1 MQLQQIIKKAGF
13 IILTI
18 MLVATTAT
26 AQDLFKGNNL
36 ANIKVDQLTDADI
49 AKLKTQLTSQGITI
63 DQAEPMAIAKGM
75 SAAEFAKLKARVGG
89 AAKAAGDKKTK
100 APEART
106 ANESDT
112 ADTEKY
118 TDKLPKP
125 LINPLIFGSE
135 LYTSVA
141 PSFEPNMSLA
151 TPLNYVLGPND
162 QIAVSVYGVQ
172 EYSGDLLVSAEGNIS
187 IPNVGLIR
195 VAGLTIEAATQ
206 KIKNT
211 MGSTVYTYLRSGGS
225 KISVTLSKIR
235 TIKVTII
242 GANRPATYRL
252 SSLATV
258 FNALYVSGGPT
269 AFGSFREIELLRDN
283 KLFKKIDLYRMLLNG
298 DQSDNVG
305 LKDNDVIR
313 IPSYKTRVSIEG
325 QNILRE

>member
-1 MQLQQIIKKAGF
+1 MQLQQLIKKAGF

-26 AQDLFKGNNL
+26 AQDLLMGNNL
-36 ANIKVDQLTDADI
+36 ASVRVDQISDADI
-49 AKLKTQLTSQGITI
+49 AKLKAQLTAKGMTI
-63 DQAEPMAIAKGM
+63 DQAESMATAKGM
-75 SAAEFAKLKARVGG
+75 SAAEFAKLKGRVNNGGINSGTGANKTGAVSAREPNGN
-89 AAKAAGDKKTK
+89 DK
-100 APEART
+100 
-106 ANESDT
+106 

-118 TDKLPKP
+118 NEPAAKP
-125 LINPLIFGSE
+125 IINPLIFGSE

-305 LKDNDVIR
+305 LKDNDVI
-313 IPSYKTRVSIEG
+313 
-325 QNILRE
+325 